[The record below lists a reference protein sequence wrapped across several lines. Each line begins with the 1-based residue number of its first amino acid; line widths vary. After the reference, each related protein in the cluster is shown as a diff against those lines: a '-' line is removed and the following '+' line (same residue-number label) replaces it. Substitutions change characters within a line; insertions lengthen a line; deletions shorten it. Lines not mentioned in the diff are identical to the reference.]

1 MRVLLDEHL
10 DYRLA
15 QSFPAVFDVRS
26 AQWMGWAGMSNG
38 ELLAAAAA
46 GGFEVL
52 VTADRSM
59 RYQQPQPS
67 IPVLVLE
74 VGGTTLRDLQQC
86 IPQIARALA
95 APLEPRYYVCGPR
108 ARGWDPGR
116 LARQRL
122 AGGGGSGSVGM
133 PDKDGSPEH

>member
-15 QSFPAVFDVRS
+15 QSFPTGFDVRS
-26 AQWMGWAGMSNG
+26 AHWMEWAGMSNG
-38 ELLAAAAA
+38 ELLRAAAA
-46 GGFEVL
+46 GGFDVL

-59 RYQQPQPS
+59 RYQQPHPPL
-67 IPVLVLE
+67 PVLVLE
-74 VGGTTLRDLQQC
+74 AGGTSLRHLQQC

-95 APLEPRYYVCGPR
+95 GPLEPRYYVCGPR

-116 LARQRL
+116 
-122 AGGGGSGSVGM
+122 
-133 PDKDGSPEH
+133 